1 MRNNLLLIGFGS
13 IFLLFMSSYYMQNDP
28 WPVPSKYQKLK
39 NPYADADDSQDQIGK
54 ELYYIHCKSCHGKKG
69 IGDGSKA
76 AELGTPVP
84 DLTIAEFK
92 SQTDGEIYFKTFVG
106 RDEMPS
112 FEKKIKD
119 EEDRWMVVNY
129 MRAIAE

>member
-1 MRNNLLLIGFGS
+1 MKHNILFLCLGC
-13 IFLLFMSSYYMQNDP
+13 IFFLFMSSFFMQNDP

-39 NPYADADDSQDQIGK
+39 NPYADADDSDDMIGK

-84 DLTIAEFK
+84 DLTLAGFK
-92 SQTDGEIYFKTFVG
+92 SQTDGEIYYKSYIG
-106 RDEMPS
+106 RDEMPA
-112 FEKKIKD
+112 FEKKIDD
-119 EEDRWMVVNY
+119 EEDQWLLVNY
-129 MRAIAE
+129 LKTL